1 MWTAPGAA
9 PRCDGSRGSGDP
21 TAPISIPGPARW
33 ISRRRSPTRP
43 GSAGPCSARTS
54 CSPCW
59 RGGRARRHAPVPSAP
74 TRSRSRSSTPGST
87 VPWWPSESETWRIWT
102 PASGRRT
109 ACSGPAP
116 ASWCS
121 NSPHHASRRCAR
133 STCSIFGASSP
144 RSAARYPV
152 AVNLFG
158 SEKRM
163 ALALGVERL
172 DEVGERIATLLNMKV
187 PDSLLGKLAML
198 PQLAEVAKFPPKA
211 IGGKPPCQETV
222 IREQDVDLAQFPVP
236 VCWPEDGGPYITLP
250 GVITRDPKTGVRNV
264 GMYRIQVIGRRELAM
279 HWQRHKVGAA
289 HWREMAERGEKMP
302 VAIALGGDPA
312 SIYAA
317 SAPLPPTI
325 DEFLF
330 AGFLRREPVRL
341 AKAVTCDLEVPAE
354 AEIVLEGY
362 IDPREELVLEGPFGD
377 HTGFYSLADYYPKV
391 HVTAVTMRAEPIWPH
406 TIVGRPPMED
416 YWLGHATER
425 IFLPLLKL
433 TIPEIV
439 DIHMPAAGI
448 FHNLVFV
455 SIEKQYPGQAYK
467 VMNGL
472 WGQGLMSLAKV
483 IIVFDQDV
491 NVQDPREA
499 WWVAL
504 NHIDP
509 ERDVRFTM
517 GPIDVL
523 DHSSRAFT
531 FGSKMG
537 IDATRKWKEEGFTR
551 EWPNKIV
558 MDQATRQKVDSMWRE
573 LGIEL

>member
-1 MWTAPGAA
+1 MALDNLRAFVQAIDDAGDLVRVEQPVSVDKEITEVAD
-9 PRCDGSRGSGDP
+9 RCMKSARG
-21 TAPISIPGPARW
+21 GPALLFTK
-33 ISRRRSPTRP
+33 PTL
-43 GSAGPCSARTS
+43 TS
-54 CSPCW
+54 
-59 RGGRARRHAPVPSAP
+59 GGR
-74 TRSRSRSSTPGST
+74 SR
-87 VPWWPSESETWRIWT
+87 
-102 PASGRRT
+102 
-109 ACSGPAP
+109 
-116 ASWCS
+116 
-121 NSPHHASRRCAR
+121 
-133 STCSIFGASSP
+133 F
-144 RSAARYPV
+144 PV
-152 AVNLFG
+152 AINLFG
-158 SEKRM
+158 SERRM
-163 ALALGVERL
+163 SLALGVDCL
-172 DEVGERIATLLNMKV
+172 DHVGARISELVALKV
-187 PDSLLGKLAML
+187 PEGLLGKLAML
-198 PQLAEVAKFPPKA
+198 PRLAEVAKFPPRTL
-211 IGGKPPCQETV
+211 GGRAPCQDTV
-222 IREQDVDLAQFPVP
+222 VQGGDIDLAQFPVP
-236 VCWPEDGGPYITLP
+236 ICWPEDGGPYITLG
-250 GVITRDPKTGVRNV
+250 GVITKNPVSGVRNV
-264 GMYRIQVIGRRELAM
+264 GMYRVQVLGKNELAM

-289 HWREMAERGEKMP
+289 HWRAMAEKGETMP

-330 AGFLRREPVRL
+330 AGFLRGEPVRL
-341 AKAVTCDLEVPAE
+341 AKSVTSDLEVPAE
-354 AEIVLEGY
+354 AEFVIEGY

-391 HVTAVTMRAEPIWPH
+391 HVTAVTWRRDPIWPH

-416 YWLGHATER
+416 FYLGHATER
-425 IFLPLLKL
+425 IFLPLLRL

-439 DIHMPAAGI
+439 DLHMPAEGI

-455 SIEKQYPGQAYK
+455 SIDKQYPGQAYK

-483 IIVFDQDV
+483 IVVVDKDV
-491 NVQDPREA
+491 NVRDTKEA

-531 FGSKMG
+531 YGSKMG

-558 MDQATRQKVDSMWRE
+558 MDPVTKQRVDAIWKD
-573 LGIEL
+573 LGIDL

>member
-1 MWTAPGAA
+1 MALDNLRAFLGAIDAAGDLARVDRAVSVDKEITEIADRCMKSPG
-9 PRCDGSRGSGDP
+9 G
-21 TAPISIPGPARW
+21 GPALLFTK
-33 ISRRRSPTRP
+33 PTLV
-43 GSAGPCSARTS
+43 S
-54 CSPCW
+54 
-59 RGGRARRHAPVPSAP
+59 GG
-74 TRSRSRSSTPGST
+74 
-87 VPWWPSESETWRIWT
+87 
-102 PASGRRT
+102 
-109 ACSGPAP
+109 
-116 ASWCS
+116 
-121 NSPHHASRRCAR
+121 ASRM
-133 STCSIFGASSP
+133 
-144 RSAARYPV
+144 PV

-163 ALALGVERL
+163 ALALGVDRL
-172 DEVGERIATLLNMKV
+172 DAIGERIAELLNLKM
-187 PDSLLGKLAML
+187 PGGLFGKLAML
-198 PQLAEVAKFPPKA
+198 PRLAEVAKFPPKTV
-211 IGGKPPCQETV
+211 GGRPPCQDIV
-222 IREQDVDLAQFPVP
+222 LRGADVDLGQLPVP
-236 VCWPEDGGPYITLP
+236 ICWPQDGGPYLTLA
-250 GVITRDPKTGVRNV
+250 GVITRDPATGTRNV
-264 GMYRIQVIGRRELAM
+264 GMYRVQVLGKDAVAM

-289 HWREMAERGEKMP
+289 HWREMAARGETMP

-330 AGFLRREPVRL
+330 AGFLRKEPVTL

-362 IDPREELVLEGPFGD
+362 VDPREELVLEGPFGD

-391 HVTAVTMRAEPIWPH
+391 HITAVTMRSEPIWPH

-416 YWLGHATER
+416 YYLGHATER

-439 DIHMPAAGI
+439 DLHMPAEGI

-455 SIEKQYPGQAYK
+455 SIDKQYPGQAWK

-483 IIVFDQDV
+483 IVVLDKDV
-491 NVQDPREA
+491 NVRDPKEA

-509 ERDVRFTM
+509 ERDVRFSM

-523 DHSSRAFT
+523 DHSSRGFT
-531 FGSKMG
+531 YGSKMG

-551 EWPNKIV
+551 EWPDKIV
-558 MDQATRQKVDSMWRE
+558 MDDATKAKVDAMWRS
-573 LGIEL
+573 LGIDLRP

>member
-1 MWTAPGAA
+1 MALDNLRQFIAAIDAGGDLTRVEHSVSVDKEITEIADRCMKSPG
-9 PRCDGSRGSGDP
+9 G
-21 TAPISIPGPARW
+21 GPALLF
-33 ISRRRSPTRP
+33 TRP
-43 GSAGPCSARTS
+43 TLP
-54 CSPCW
+54 
-59 RGGRARRHAPVPSAP
+59 GGAPSQL
-74 TRSRSRSSTPGST
+74 
-87 VPWWPSESETWRIWT
+87 
-102 PASGRRT
+102 
-109 ACSGPAP
+109 
-116 ASWCS
+116 
-121 NSPHHASRRCAR
+121 
-133 STCSIFGASSP
+133 
-144 RSAARYPV
+144 PV

-163 ALALGVERL
+163 ALALGVACL
-172 DEVGERIATLLNMKV
+172 DDIGARIAELLNLKV

-198 PQLAEVAKFPPKA
+198 PRLAEVAKFPPKSVSGRPPA
-211 IGGKPPCQETV
+211 QTMVHKGGE
-222 IREQDVDLAQFPVP
+222 VDLSRLPVP
-236 VCWPEDGGPYITLP
+236 ICWPEDGGPYITLG
-250 GVITRDPKTGVRNV
+250 GVITHDPRTGIRNV
-264 GMYRIQVIGRRELAM
+264 GMYRVQVLGKDTLAM

-289 HWREMAERGEKMP
+289 HWREMAQRGETMP

-312 SIYAA
+312 SVYAA

-325 DEFLF
+325 DEYLF
-330 AGFLRREPVRL
+330 AGFLRGEPVRL
-341 AKAVTCDLEVPAE
+341 AKAVTSDLEVPAE
-354 AEIVLEGY
+354 AEVVIEGFV
-362 IDPREELVLEGPFGD
+362 DPREELVLEGPFGD

-391 HVTAVTMRAEPIWPH
+391 HVTAITMREDPLWPH

-416 YWLGHATER
+416 YYLGHATER

-433 TIPEIV
+433 TLPEIV
-439 DIHMPAAGI
+439 DLHMPAEGI
-448 FHNLVFV
+448 FHNLVLV
-455 SIEKQYPGQAYK
+455 SIDKQYPGHAYK

-483 IIVFDQDV
+483 IVVLDKDV
-491 NVQDPREA
+491 NVRNPKEA

-523 DHSSRAFT
+523 DHSSRGFT

-558 MDQATRQKVDSMWRE
+558 MDEATKKRVDAMWKE
-573 LGIEL
+573 LGID

>member
-1 MWTAPGAA
+1 MTLDNLRDFIAAIDARDELVRVDRPISVDKEITEIADRCMKSPGGGPALLFRHPTLRTGAA
-9 PRCDGSRGSGDP
+9 S
-21 TAPISIPGPARW
+21 
-33 ISRRRSPTRP
+33 
-43 GSAGPCSARTS
+43 
-54 CSPCW
+54 
-59 RGGRARRHAPVPSAP
+59 H
-74 TRSRSRSSTPGST
+74 
-87 VPWWPSESETWRIWT
+87 
-102 PASGRRT
+102 
-109 ACSGPAP
+109 
-116 ASWCS
+116 
-121 NSPHHASRRCAR
+121 
-133 STCSIFGASSP
+133 
-144 RSAARYPV
+144 YPV

-158 SEKRM
+158 SERRM
-163 ALALGVERL
+163 ALALGVAGL
-172 DEVGERIATLLNMKV
+172 DEIGERISTLLNLKV

-198 PQLAEVAKFPPKA
+198 PQLAEVAKFPPKTG
-211 IGGKPPCQETV
+211 GGKPPCQEV
-222 IREQDVDLAQFPVP
+222 VLRDGDVDLTQFPVP

-250 GVITRDPKTGVRNV
+250 GVITRDARTGVRNV
-264 GMYRIQVIGRRELAM
+264 GMYRIQVLGRNEVAM

-289 HWREMAERGEKMP
+289 HWREMAARGETMP

-317 SAPLPPTI
+317 SAPLPPSI

-330 AGFLRREPVRL
+330 AGFLRRAPVRL
-341 AKAVTCDLEVPAE
+341 AKAVTSDLEVPAE
-354 AEIVLEGY
+354 AEFVLEGF

-391 HVTAVTMRAEPIWPH
+391 HITAVTLRADPIWPH

-416 YWLGHATER
+416 YYLGHATER

-455 SIEKQYPGQAYK
+455 SIDKQYPGQAYK

-483 IIVFDQDV
+483 IVVFDKDV

-509 ERDVRFTM
+509 ERDVRFSP
-517 GPIDVL
+517 GPMDVL
-523 DHSSRAFT
+523 DHSSRGFT

-551 EWPNKIV
+551 EWPHRIV
-558 MDQATRQKVDSMWRE
+558 MDEQTRQRVDAMWKE

>member
-1 MWTAPGAA
+1 MALDNLRAFVAAIDGAGELARVERPVSVDKEITEIADRCMKSAGGGPALLFAKPTLQGGAA
-9 PRCDGSRGSGDP
+9 S
-21 TAPISIPGPARW
+21 
-33 ISRRRSPTRP
+33 
-43 GSAGPCSARTS
+43 
-54 CSPCW
+54 
-59 RGGRARRHAPVPSAP
+59 
-74 TRSRSRSSTPGST
+74 
-87 VPWWPSESETWRIWT
+87 
-102 PASGRRT
+102 
-109 ACSGPAP
+109 
-116 ASWCS
+116 
-121 NSPHHASRRCAR
+121 
-133 STCSIFGASSP
+133 
-144 RSAARYPV
+144 RYPV

-158 SEKRM
+158 SERRM
-163 ALALGVERL
+163 ALALGVDCL
-172 DEVGERIATLLNMKV
+172 DAIGDRIAGLLNLKV
-187 PDSLLGKLAML
+187 PATLMGKLAML
-198 PQLAEVAKFPPKA
+198 PRLAEVAKFPPKTS
-211 IGGKPPCQETV
+211 GGRAPCQAT
-222 IREQDVDLAQFPVP
+222 IIQGPDVDLEQFPVP
-236 VCWPEDGGPYITLP
+236 ICWPQDGGPYITLP
-250 GVITRDPKTGVRNV
+250 GVITREPATGIRNV
-264 GMYRIQVIGRRELAM
+264 GMYRVQVLGKNELAM

-289 HWREMAERGEKMP
+289 HWRAMAERGERMP

-330 AGFLRREPVRL
+330 AGFLRGEPVRL
-341 AKAVTCDLEVPAE
+341 AKAVTSDLEVPAE
-354 AEIVLEGY
+354 AEIVIEGY
-362 IDPREELVLEGPFGD
+362 VDPREELVLEGPFGD

-391 HVTAVTMRAEPIWPH
+391 HVTAVTLRNDPIWPH

-416 YWLGHATER
+416 YYLGHATER

-433 TIPEIV
+433 TIPEVV
-439 DIHMPAAGI
+439 DLHMPAEGI

-455 SIEKQYPGQAYK
+455 SIDKQYPGQAYK

-483 IIVFDQDV
+483 IVVLDKDV
-491 NVQDPREA
+491 NVRDPKEA

-523 DHSSRAFT
+523 DHSSRGFT
-531 FGSKMG
+531 YGSKMG

-551 EWPNKIV
+551 EWPDKIV
-558 MDQATRQKVDSMWRE
+558 MDEATKARVDAMWKE